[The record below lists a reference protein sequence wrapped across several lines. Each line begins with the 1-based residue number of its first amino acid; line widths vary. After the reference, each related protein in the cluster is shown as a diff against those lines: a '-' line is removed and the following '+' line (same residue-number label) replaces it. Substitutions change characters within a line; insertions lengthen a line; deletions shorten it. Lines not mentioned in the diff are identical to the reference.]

1 MIPRRPPLKPMNL
14 TDAEQDGLREVGKGM
29 MQRFLEAD
37 VQDRLIELGL
47 VAQKLGGL
55 QLTQEGQ
62 AQFHA
67 LRR

>member
-1 MIPRRPPLKPMNL
+1 MNL